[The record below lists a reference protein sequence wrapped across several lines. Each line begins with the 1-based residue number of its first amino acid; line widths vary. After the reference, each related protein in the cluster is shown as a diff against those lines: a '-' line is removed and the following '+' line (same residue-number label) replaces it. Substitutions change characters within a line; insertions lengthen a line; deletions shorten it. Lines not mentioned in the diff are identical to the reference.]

1 MKTWIIALP
10 FVCAASVA
18 MAQGGAQPDALM
30 PSAAPAATP
39 AERAATQSRLAATPA
54 VPAAR
59 DEAATLRESRAA
71 EAPAAA
77 TTKRRAAK
85 QGARSLPKGD
95 VRHCL
100 DRKTRAEVIRCSETR
115 PRK

>member
-18 MAQGGAQPDALM
+18 MAQDGAQPDTMMA
-30 PSAAPAATP
+30 P
-39 AERAATQSRLAATPA
+39 AERAAA
-54 VPAAR
+54 
-59 DEAATLRESRAA
+59 ESRAA
-71 EAPAAA
+71 DAPAAA
-77 TTKRRAAK
+77 ATKHRATR
-85 QGARSLPKGD
+85 QGARSLPRGD

-115 PRK
+115 QRK

>member
-10 FVCAASVA
+10 FVCVASVA
-18 MAQGGAQPDALM
+18 MAQGAAPDALM

-39 AERAATQSRLAATPA
+39 AERAATQSRPAATPA
-54 VPAAR
+54 VAAAR
-59 DEAATLRESRAA
+59 DEAATMRESRAA
-71 EAPAAA
+71 A
-77 TTKRRAAK
+77 TAKRRAAK

>member
-10 FVCAASVA
+10 FVCVASVA
-18 MAQGGAQPDALM
+18 MAQGAAQPDALM

-39 AERAATQSRLAATPA
+39 AERAAAQSRPAAMPA
-54 VPAAR
+54 APAAR
-59 DEAATLRESRAA
+59 DEAATMREFRAA
-71 EAPAAA
+71 ATPAAA
-77 TTKRRAAK
+77 TTKRRATR

-115 PRK
+115 QRK

>member
-39 AERAATQSRLAATPA
+39 AERAATQSRPAATPA

-59 DEAATLRESRAA
+59 DEAATMRESR
-71 EAPAAA
+71 AAA